1 MKTYFIKKWRA
12 IAMLKYIKANI
23 HRSNILEIIDKYI
36 DFTKT
41 VEEELET
48 EQNEPRQQRTNTAI
62 TE

>member
-36 DFTKT
+36 DFIKT

-48 EQNEPRQQRTNTAI
+48 EQNEPRQQRTNRTIAS
-62 TE
+62 